1 VARTLQQLAQ
11 ESLDAQNAPNGCA
24 LARSMHEAM
33 CDLNKQCGGTTE
45 VNRHPIT
52 KMWIYKLADLA
63 GIDFQYDMAIDD
75 TVKKL
80 AAGESQAA

>member
-1 VARTLQQLAQ
+1 VPRTIQQLAR

-33 CDLNKQCGGTTE
+33 CDLNKICNGTNE

-52 KMWIYKLADLA
+52 KMWLYKLADLA
-63 GIDFQYDMAIDD
+63 GIDYEYDMAVDD
-75 TVKKL
+75 TVNKL
-80 AAGESQAA
+80 AAGEAA